1 MTKFTMKEQLAHLIE
16 LQQIDSKILDKKRM
30 VDEILSKISVAEVPF
45 RESLTV
51 LGKIKQRHEALE
63 RKKRDK
69 ERKLDDI
76 NEKIKKL
83 KARTAEIKTNKEYQ
97 AHLREIEFTEK
108 ERYALEDEILIVM
121 EEMDASSR
129 EIRLQE
135 IKIGVEKDKIE
146 AFKKK
151 LEREVLEAEKELLT
165 LKEARSR
172 IVVID
177 EELYNQYVT
186 LIETGDGVVVVEV
199 KEAVCQ
205 GCNMNIPLQLFVEV
219 KKNEEIIHCPQCYRI
234 LYYKNRF

>member
-1 MTKFTMKEQLAHLIE
+1 MKEQLERLIQ

-30 VDEILSKISVAEVPF
+30 VDEIPSKISVAEVPF
-45 RESLTV
+45 KESLTA
-51 LGKIKQRHEALE
+51 LGKMKQRHEALE

-69 ERKLDDI
+69 ERRLDDI

-97 AHLREIEFTEK
+97 AHLREIESAEK
-108 ERYALEDEILIVM
+108 ERYAVEDEILIVM
-121 EEMDASSR
+121 EEVDASSK
-129 EIRLQE
+129 EIKLQE

-151 LEREVLEAEKELLT
+151 LEREMLEAEKELLT

-172 IVVID
+172 IVVVID
-177 EELYNQYVT
+177 EELYNQYIT
-186 LIETGDGVVVVEV
+186 LIEAGNGVVVTEA

-205 GCNMNIPLQLFVEV
+205 GCNMNIPPQLFVEI

-234 LYYKNRF
+234 LYYKNKF